1 MHDSICS
8 VSGLDVV
15 RVRRAS
21 AELLDKLEQYDLEA
35 FADKGLKKY
44 DLAVMTQAG
53 AVFLAYSG
61 DEIAGGC
68 QLLRVLDEPEFF
80 YVVGFYMRPQWQGR
94 HLGKAFLLAVA
105 DEAKVLG
112 AEGLVLTVAPDNI
125 RAMGLYEGVGFVD
138 EGCTPEFYGRGQDR
152 HILRWR
158 FTQGV
163 DGGACMAV
171 YDESSEEVR

>member
-1 MHDSICS
+1 
-8 VSGLDVV
+8 
-15 RVRRAS
+15 
-21 AELLDKLEQYDLEA
+21 
-35 FADKGLKKY
+35 
-44 DLAVMTQAG
+44 
-53 AVFLAYSG
+53 
-61 DEIAGGC
+61 
-68 QLLRVLDEPEFF
+68 
-80 YVVGFYMRPQWQGR
+80 VVGLYMRPQWQGR

-171 YDESSEEVR
+171 YDESPEEVR

>member
-1 MHDSICS
+1 MGDAARLQGGSDLLRRRRLDSVCS

-21 AELLDKLEQYDLEA
+21 AELLDQLEQYDLEA
-35 FADKGLKKY
+35 FADEGLKKY

-53 AVFLAYSG
+53 AVFLAYAG

-68 QLLRVLDEPEFF
+68 QLLRVLDEPTFF

-105 DEAKVLG
+105 DEARALG
-112 AEGLVLTVAPDNI
+112 AEGLVLTVAPDNEG
-125 RAMGLYEGVGFVD
+125 ALGLYESTGFVAEAFISD
-138 EGCTPEFYGRGQDR
+138 FYGSGQDR

-158 FTQGV
+158 F
-163 DGGACMAV
+163 A
-171 YDESSEEVR
+171 